1 MDYYISL
8 FNDFRSGLSI
18 LEHGTEYLIEGWYC
32 VRPLVRWPGEILY
45 HLPPKK
51 VKRDGVFGCRRDR
64 AFAMKIIF
72 IICPCYSID
81 NTLKFNSKDW
91 NCR

>member
-32 VRPLVRWPGEILY
+32 VRPLVRWPEEILY

-51 VKRDGVFGCRRDR
+51 PKGMVSLAAEGIERL
-64 AFAMKIIF
+64 
-72 IICPCYSID
+72 P
-81 NTLKFNSKDW
+81 
-91 NCR
+91 